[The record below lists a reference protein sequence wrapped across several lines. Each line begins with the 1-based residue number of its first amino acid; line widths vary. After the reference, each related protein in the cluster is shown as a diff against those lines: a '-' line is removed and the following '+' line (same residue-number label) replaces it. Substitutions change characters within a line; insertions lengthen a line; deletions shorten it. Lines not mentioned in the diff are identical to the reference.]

1 MKGVIE
7 LICEKRYKIR
17 KTIDN
22 PTARLI
28 LYIAAKKINEIRI
41 KFPKPVSNKLTN
53 KFGIAIM
60 LFWCDKYWCVAGNSK
75 NDFATDNSFFDK
87 GVNLNESEVL
97 VFWNAPSFL
106 KTEIK
111 KPSPFILSG

>member
-53 KFGIAIM
+53 KFGIANITTHNTTNKVIKPTIK
-60 LFWCDKYWCVAGNSK
+60 LRFFWENTSE
-75 NDFATDNSFFDK
+75 
-87 GVNLNESEVL
+87 NE
-97 VFWNAPSFL
+97 NAIYIIYF
-106 KTEIK
+106 
-111 KPSPFILSG
+111 